1 MAALGVPTT
10 RALALATC
18 NDVVARDQFYNGNVQ
33 VRTLL
38 TGRYTAGASPYML
51 SPYAC
56 LAMIVGTSIAVHLQW
71 EPCAIVTRL
80 APSFLR
86 IGSLEIQT
94 MNGCMG
100 ILEGLVDYAL
110 ELQDAMGVVNGEGIE
125 CAEGSSSE
133 EAEAAT
139 GRPQQEEREAK

>member
-1 MAALGVPTT
+1 
-10 RALALATC
+10 
-18 NDVVARDQFYNGNVQ
+18 
-33 VRTLL
+33 
-38 TGRYTAGASPYML
+38 
-51 SPYAC
+51 
-56 LAMIVGTSIAVHLQW
+56 MIVGTSIAVHLQW

-94 MNGCMG
+94 VNGCMG

-125 CAEGSSSE
+125 CAEGSSSSE
-133 EAEAAT
+133 EAEAEAAT